1 MLSSY
6 CYSFRPD
13 AQLFEGQEE
22 EQINR
27 ELPDD
32 IFRRQLINN
41 LAKHVLFSK
50 KSAITQLVILL
61 FLRLQTIRL
70 GTLLSVIFLYDQR
83 S

>member
-1 MLSSY
+1 MFI
-6 CYSFRPD
+6 CYYYSLRPD

-22 EQINR
+22 QPINR

-50 KSAITQLVILL
+50 KFTVPQIMILL
-61 FLRLQTIRL
+61 
-70 GTLLSVIFLYDQR
+70 LLNMNLIVCNISIQ
-83 S
+83 SEIMSH